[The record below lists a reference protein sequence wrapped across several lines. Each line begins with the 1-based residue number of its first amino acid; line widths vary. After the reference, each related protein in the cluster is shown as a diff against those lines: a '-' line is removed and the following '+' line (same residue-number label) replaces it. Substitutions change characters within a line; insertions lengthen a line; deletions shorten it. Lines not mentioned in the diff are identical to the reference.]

1 MLNVYLKN
9 KETSQEMWV
18 NFPLRSEDIQNLS
31 ENFEKGTFAEILAAE
46 TSLNDLHA
54 HLKGKFFDSGNT
66 RYELEYLEKRIEGL
80 TATEKDIFTAALNI
94 EKPISVMEIVN
105 LSCNLDKLKLFPEVN
120 DTTQLGEY
128 LLGKDG
134 QSIADSDPT
143 EIGEKYF
150 KSHAGCFSE
159 SGYVMRTGEP
169 LQVIYNGKE
178 LPDPAFERNSVF
190 ILHLYTSQ
198 YAEEHWGTYAISL
211 PASEEKLKL
220 AMENLQVSNL
230 NEASIQ
236 YFVTDNS
243 LENYLPVSYTIDE
256 LNTFA
261 KTVQENHLLESE
273 AILDKAKA
281 VLTAERP
288 ETIQSA
294 VKIISNLR
302 MYDVLP
308 ESVQTPKQYAE
319 YIMQKENIY
328 ADPQLE
334 DYIDLDSFGEDRIEH
349 DGAVQTVYGLVVC
362 ENHRIH
368 QLPEYKEQTRL
379 FSPLTATFYHK
390 NEYGEVSNDFE
401 EFSQVDLCAY
411 EEDIADQIEMSKLD
425 SEGER
430 GLAVYLE
437 NKLMAR
443 KINSLNPTVEI
454 LNGQLWG
461 VLEVE
466 SYGILSEAE
475 LEFVKSYWSGQAS
488 DGWGEGF
495 EQCPIS
501 LQDGEL
507 YVSFWNSGDDFFIST
522 EEQMK
527 QSMQTQGMQMGGM

>member
-1 MLNVYLKN
+1 
-9 KETSQEMWV
+9 
-18 NFPLRSEDIQNLS
+18 
-31 ENFEKGTFAEILAAE
+31 
-46 TSLNDLHA
+46 
-54 HLKGKFFDSGNT
+54 
-66 RYELEYLEKRIEGL
+66 
-80 TATEKDIFTAALNI
+80 
-94 EKPISVMEIVN
+94 
-105 LSCNLDKLKLFPEVN
+105 
-120 DTTQLGEY
+120 
-128 LLGKDG
+128 
-134 QSIADSDPT
+134 
-143 EIGEKYF
+143 
-150 KSHAGCFSE
+150 
-159 SGYVMRTGEP
+159 
-169 LQVIYNGKE
+169 
-178 LPDPAFERNSVF
+178 
-190 ILHLYTSQ
+190 
-198 YAEEHWGTYAISL
+198 
-211 PASEEKLKL
+211 
-220 AMENLQVSNL
+220 MENLQINNL
-230 NEASIQ
+230 NEARIE

-273 AILDKAKA
+273 EALDKAKA

-294 VKIISNLR
+294 VKIVSNLR

-362 ENHRIH
+362 ENTVERCV
-368 QLPEYKEQTRL
+368 PEYKEQTRL

-443 KINSLNPTVEI
+443 KIHSLNPTVE
-454 LNGQLWG
+454 QSSAAWG

-475 LEFVKSYWSGQAS
+475 LELVKSYWSGQVS

-495 EQCPIS
+495 EQRPIS